1 MHFMHWMI
9 DGHNLIPNVPGIS
22 LHDLDDEAA
31 LIEWL
36 SVYTRR
42 TQDEIELFF
51 DKGNT
56 GSQKPRCINRIRV
69 TFVPS
74 NRTADQAI
82 IERLNEL
89 GGRAADYTVV
99 SSDHVVQVNARAARA
114 KVMESNAFVQR
125 VQEKLSRETSTDT
138 EKKGIPDDELQ
149 WWVDFFDHRVK

>member
-9 DGHNLIPNVPGIS
+9 DGHNLIPHVPGIS

-36 SVYTRR
+36 STYTRK

-51 DKGNT
+51 DKGNN
-56 GSQKPRCINRIRV
+56 GSLKPKRVNRIRI

-74 NRTADQAI
+74 IRTADQAI
-82 IERLNEL
+82 IDRLQDL
-89 GGRAADYTVV
+89 GGKAADYTVV

-114 KVMESNAFVQR
+114 KVMESSAFVQR
-125 VQEKLSRETSTDT
+125 VQKKLSREVIPTT
-138 EKKGIPDDELQ
+138 EIQGIPDEEIQ
-149 WWVDFFDHRVK
+149 WWVDFFEHRTK

>member
-36 SVYTRR
+36 SVYTRK

-56 GSQKPRCINRIRV
+56 GSLKPRHINRIQV

-74 NRTADQAI
+74 HRTADQAI
-82 IERLNEL
+82 IDRLRGL
-89 GGRAADYTVV
+89 GGKAADYTVV
-99 SSDHVVQVNARAARA
+99 SSDHVIQVNARAVRA
-114 KVMESNAFVQR
+114 KVMESKAFVQR
-125 VQEKLSRETSTDT
+125 VLEKLSEETPTGT
-138 EKKGIPDDELQ
+138 GKNGIPDDELQ
-149 WWVDFFDHRVK
+149 WWVDFFEHRTK